1 MKSIF
6 QCCLLMLMVATNVWT
21 EEKEMQESPLL
32 EQIRSADA
40 EFYQGV
46 VMWVKNGDEASKFL
60 KNACDKKHPG
70 ACLYLGNYYEIKSQN
85 SKNAQNELKQ
95 SQQYYQLGYEN
106 SIEACREGAIE
117 WCAIQAVA
125 LIDGRGVPKD
135 VQKGLEYLDIMCER
149 DMENACFMLGSYY
162 FYGINTKKDLSKAQI
177 FNHKAL
183 ELDSKAC
190 DEQRLYACVMSAEIY
205 QQGLSVQMD
214 LSKAKDF
221 YHRACKLENQFACDY
236 VNKLK

>member
-1 MKSIF
+1 M
-6 QCCLLMLMVATNVWT
+6 
-21 EEKEMQESPLL
+21 
-32 EQIRSADA
+32 
-40 EFYQGV
+40 
-46 VMWVKNGDEASKFL
+46 
-60 KNACDKKHPG
+60 
-70 ACLYLGNYYEIKSQN
+70 
-85 SKNAQNELKQ
+85 
-95 SQQYYQLGYEN
+95 
-106 SIEACREGAIE
+106 
-117 WCAIQAVA
+117 A

>member
-1 MKSIF
+1 
-6 QCCLLMLMVATNVWT
+6 MVATNIYA
-21 EEKEMQESPLL
+21 EQEAQESALL
-32 EQIRSADA
+32 EQIRNADA

-60 KNACDKKHPG
+60 KSACDKKHPG

-125 LIDGRGVPKD
+125 LIDGRGVSKD

-162 FYGINTKKDLSKAQI
+162 FYGMNVKKDLSKAQV